1 MRSSAKLTSAA
12 FSAPA
17 VFCLLIGG
25 AAAAS
30 RDPLVIPGIGPYAP
44 SAARA
49 AAYHPR
55 HSPTPARFA
64 HSPQIYAPQPYAQT
78 VYSPYSPQRYSHGA
92 HPAHRRSHARYW
104 MQEPPPRPIRVAS
117 LAPRGFDGPAWEP
130 PHPYD
135 DEYRPAAYNGA
146 DAFPPPARPFLRP
159 LPPAR
164 FGFW

>member
-1 MRSSAKLTSAA
+1 MRSSAKFTSAV
-12 FSAPA
+12 FSVPA
-17 VFCLLIGG
+17 IVCLLAGG
-25 AAAAS
+25 ASAAS

-44 SAARA
+44 PSAGRA
-49 AAYHPR
+49 AAFHPH
-55 HSPTPARFA
+55 HSPAPARLA
-64 HSPQIYAPQPYAQT
+64 HAPRSYAPT
-78 VYSPYSPQRYSHGA
+78 VYSPYSPQPYA
-92 HPAHRRSHARYW
+92 HAAFPTHRRSHVRYS

-117 LAPRGFDGPAWEP
+117 LAPRGFDGPAWEA

-159 LPPAR
+159 LPPPR